1 MTIVGRFGALAL
13 AALLAAG
20 ACSRAEGADVSLT
33 RDRATTT
40 STTTTTTTTV
50 PPTTTTVAPT
60 TTASSTTTTA
70 PPQPPPPPTTT
81 TAAAPAPPASAAGYA
96 PHLGLGAWIDVYDW
110 SRYRGNNPVVG
121 PADVDRMADE
131 GVQTLYVQTA
141 KHDTPD
147 DILDRDLLGPI
158 LEQAR
163 ARGLEIVAWYL
174 PTLEDVDNDLRRLL
188 ASAGLGVDAIGVD
201 IESRA
206 VADVSERN
214 RRLVDLSGRLRHAL
228 PSTSLA
234 AIVLPP
240 VVLEVINQSFWPSF
254 PYRDIAPSYDAWM
267 PMSYW
272 TNRTHS
278 SGYRDAHRYTD
289 ENIRRLRNNV
299 GDPALPVHPIGGIG
313 DETTDVDLDGFHR
326 AAVAHGSIG
335 GSIYDY
341 RTTDPSAWPRLRAF
355 RY

>member
-1 MTIVGRFGALAL
+1 VT
-13 AALLAAG
+13 AG
-20 ACSRAEGADVSLT
+20 GCAPGEASDVSLART
-33 RDRATTT
+33 ATTT
-40 STTTTTTTTV
+40 TVATTTTT
-50 PPTTTTVAPT
+50 TTTTVAPT
-60 TTASSTTTTA
+60 TTAPPPSTTTTA
-70 PPQPPPPPTTT
+70 PPPPPTTAAPPPPTTALPPP
-81 TAAAPAPPASAAGYA
+81 AAAGHD
-96 PHLGLGAWIDVYDW
+96 PHRGLGAWIDVYDW
-110 SRYRGNNPVVG
+110 SRYKGNTPVVG

-147 DILDRDLLGPI
+147 DILDRDLLVPI
-158 LEQAR
+158 LERAR
-163 ARGLEIVAWYL
+163 ARGLKIVAWYL
-174 PTLEDVDNDLRRLL
+174 PTFESVENDLRRLL
-188 ASAGLGVDAIGVD
+188 ASAALDVDAIGVD

-206 VADVSERN
+206 VADAAERS
-214 RRLVDLSGRLRHAL
+214 RRLVDLSSRLRADL
-228 PSTSLA
+228 PATSLA

-254 PYRDIAPSYDAWM
+254 PYRDIAPFYDAWM

-272 TNRTHS
+272 TNRTEA

-299 GDPALPVHPIGGIG
+299 GQAALAVHPIGGIG
-313 DETTDVDLDGFHR
+313 DETTAADLDGFH
-326 AAVAHGSIG
+326 AAALAHGSIG

-341 RTTDPSAWPRLRAF
+341 RTTDPAAWHRLRAF